1 VTSADPNP
9 HHRAGLAGVILA
21 AGESSRMGR
30 PKALLPAPGC
40 EPPENFLD
48 RMIGLLAAH
57 ADPII
62 VVLGA
67 HADVIRQGSVRA
79 SEATFVLNQRY
90 REGQLSS
97 LQCGLR
103 AVPEQATGVLFT
115 PVDFPRVQPGTVA
128 GVVATFLGGGGSG
141 LAIPRFLGRRGHPV
155 CVARRLILEFLALPV
170 EAQASEIVHRH
181 AAEACYVDVDDPGIL
196 RDVDDPEAYRSLG
209 GLP

>member
-1 VTSADPNP
+1 MTPADLNP
-9 HHRAGLAGVILA
+9 HHRTLLAGVILA

-30 PKALLPAPGC
+30 PKALLPAPGWD
-40 EPPENFLD
+40 PPENFLD

-67 HADVIRQGSVRA
+67 HTDTIREGSARA
-79 SEATFVLNQRY
+79 SQATFVVNQRY
-90 REGQLSS
+90 PEGQLSS

-103 AVPEQATGVLFT
+103 AVPEQAAGVIFT
-115 PVDFPRVQPGTVA
+115 PVDFPRVLADTVA
-128 GVVATFLGGGGSG
+128 GVVAAFLRGGGSG
-141 LAIPRFLGRRGHPV
+141 LAIPRFQGRRGHPV
-155 CVARRLILEFLALPV
+155 CVPRRLIPEFLALPV
-170 EAQASEIVHRH
+170 EAQAREIVHRH

-209 GLP
+209 GLT

>member
-1 VTSADPNP
+1 MIPADPNQYY
-9 HHRAGLAGVILA
+9 RAGLAGLILA

-30 PKALLPAPGC
+30 AKALLPAPGW

-57 ADPII
+57 SDPII

-67 HADVIRQGSVRA
+67 HADAIREGSARA
-79 SEATFVLNQRY
+79 SEATFVVNERY

-103 AVPEQATGVLFT
+103 AVPEEAAGVIFT

-128 GVVATFLGGGGSG
+128 GVVAAFLRGGGSG
-141 LAIPRFLGRRGHPV
+141 LAIPRFQGRRGHPV
-155 CVARRLILEFLALPV
+155 CAARRLIPEFLALPV
-170 EAQASEIVHRH
+170 EAQAREIVHRH

>member
-1 VTSADPNP
+1 VTPADPNP
-9 HHRAGLAGVILA
+9 HHRTLLAGVILA

-30 PKALLPAPGC
+30 PKALLPAPGW

-48 RMIGLLAAH
+48 RMIGLLAVH

-67 HADVIRQGSVRA
+67 HADAIREGSARA
-79 SEATFVLNQRY
+79 SQVTFVVNERV

-103 AVPEQATGVLFT
+103 AVPEEAAGVIFT
-115 PVDFPRVQPGTVA
+115 PVDFPRVLADTVA
-128 GVVATFLGGGGSG
+128 GVVVAFLRGGGSG
-141 LAIPRFLGRRGHPV
+141 LAIPRFQGRRGHPV
-155 CVARRLILEFLALPV
+155 CAARRLIREFLALPV
-170 EAQASEIVHRH
+170 EAQARDIVHRH

>member
-1 VTSADPNP
+1 MTPADPTP
-9 HHRAGLAGVILA
+9 HHRTLFAGVILA

-30 PKALLPAPGC
+30 PKALLPAPGW

-67 HADVIRQGSVRA
+67 HANVIREGSARA
-79 SEATFVLNQRY
+79 SQVTFVVNERY
-90 REGQLSS
+90 RDGQLSS

-103 AVPEQATGVLFT
+103 AVPVEAAGVIFT
-115 PVDFPRVQPGTVA
+115 PVDFPRVLADTVA
-128 GVVATFLGGGGSG
+128 GVVAAFLRGGGSG
-141 LAIPRFLGRRGHPV
+141 LAIPRFQGRRGHPV
-155 CVARRLILEFLALPV
+155 CAARRLIPEFLALPV
-170 EAQASEIVHRH
+170 EAQAREIVHRH

-209 GLP
+209 GLT

>member
-1 VTSADPNP
+1 MTSADPNP
-9 HHRAGLAGVILA
+9 HHRTLLAGVILA

-30 PKALLPAPGC
+30 PKALLPAPGS

-67 HADVIRQGSVRA
+67 HADAIREGSARA
-79 SEATFVLNQRY
+79 SQATFVVNQRY

-103 AVPEQATGVLFT
+103 AVPEEALGVLFT
-115 PVDFPRVQPGTVA
+115 PVDFPRVLADTVA
-128 GVVATFLGGGGSG
+128 GVVAAFMRGDGSG
-141 LAIPRFLGRRGHPV
+141 LAIPRFQGRRGHPV
-155 CVARRLILEFLALPV
+155 CAARRLIQEFLALPV
-170 EAQASEIVHRH
+170 EAQAREIVHRH

>member
-1 VTSADPNP
+1 MIPADPNP

-21 AGESSRMGR
+21 AGESRRMGR
-30 PKALLPAPGC
+30 PKALLAAPGC
-40 EPPENFLD
+40 EPRENFLD

-57 ADPII
+57 SDPVI

-67 HADVIRQGSVRA
+67 RADAIREGSARA
-79 SEATFVLNQRY
+79 SQATFVVNERY

-103 AVPEQATGVLFT
+103 AVPEEATGVIFT
-115 PVDFPRVQPGTVA
+115 PVDFPRILAGTVA
-128 GVVATFLGGGGSG
+128 GVVATFLRGGGSS
-141 LAIPRFLGRRGHPV
+141 LVIPRFQGRRGHPV
-155 CVARRLILEFLALPV
+155 CAARRFITEFLALPV
-170 EAQASEIVHRH
+170 EAQAREIVHRH
-181 AAEACYVDVDDPGIL
+181 AGEACYVDVDDPGIL